1 MSTLV
6 AVPVKDLANAKQ
18 RLIPLLSAAER
29 HDLASAMLEDVLETL
44 ARARLGAV
52 LVVTRDREVES
63 LALKHGAELL
73 REDVNRGHTEAVAHA
88 QREAAARGVKRF
100 LTIPGDVPCATP
112 GELAALDASVV
123 DGPAIAFVPSLS
135 GYGTNAV
142 LLAPPD
148 SMALKFRGP
157 HPPRIG
163 RTPRR
168 ILLPGDHAR
177 HRRAR
182 GPHPPPRT
190 GAVHSKRGPAPTTGG
205 TDTPGLPPRD
215 TLTVPRRYEVVG
227 IEGLPE
233 IHRGDGLAGLLAQA
247 AHAQGTPLEAGDLLV
262 VSQKIVSKTE
272 GRIVNLGGVVPSREA
287 AEMAAEIGRDP
298 RLVEV
303 ILGESRRVVRKA
315 PGVLIVE
322 TRHGWIC
329 ANAGVDQSN
338 VDLETACL
346 LPEDSDR
353 SARQLREALR
363 RLTGHDLGIIVA
375 DTFGRPWREGLTNVA
390 IGVAGIEPIKSYLGE
405 KDPAGY
411 VLQATILAVADE
423 LAAAAEPIMGKLDRI
438 PVVIIPGLDWP
449 RGETGSRALIRDPAR
464 DLFR

>member
-1 MSTLV
+1 MPTKEEVRQALRNV
-6 AVPVKDLANAKQ
+6 LDPEIGKP
-18 RLIPLLSAAER
+18 I
-29 HDLASAMLEDVLETL
+29 EDVGMLK
-44 ARARLGAV
+44 GI
-52 LVVTRDREVES
+52 EVEDG
-63 LALKHGAELL
+63 LVRVYVL
-73 REDVNRGHTEAVAHA
+73 
-88 QREAAARGVKRF
+88 
-100 LTIPGDVPCATP
+100 LTIAGCPLKDRIDTDVR
-112 GELAALDASVV
+112 AAVGPILDA
-123 DGPAIAFVPSLS
+123 GQ
-135 GYGTNAV
+135 
-142 LLAPPD
+142 
-148 SMALKFRGP
+148 R
-157 HPPRIG
+157 
-163 RTPRR
+163 
-168 ILLPGDHAR
+168 
-177 HRRAR
+177 
-182 GPHPPPRT
+182 
-190 GAVHSKRGPAPTTGG
+190 
-205 TDTPGLPPRD
+205 
-215 TLTVPRRYEVVG
+215 
-227 IEGLPE
+227 
-233 IHRGDGLAGLLAQA
+233 
-247 AHAQGTPLEAGDLLV
+247 
-262 VSQKIVSKTE
+262 
-272 GRIVNLGGVVPSREA
+272 
-287 AEMAAEIGRDP
+287 
-298 RLVEV
+298 VEV

-438 PVVIIPGLDWP
+438 PVVIIRGLDWP